1 MAMHHHIP
9 PTGDLV
15 LLFLASLLG
24 AAHCAGMC
32 GPYVAICSARLGG
45 ATLGGRAALRVL
57 FLGGRVATY
66 VTLGALAGAFGKI
79 AQAVTS
85 RGGISGA
92 LSVTA
97 GVAAI
102 LFALS
107 TAGLIPGV
115 ERLIADAGVG
125 ALVRSGAREAFQVPP
140 YYSALLLGGLQGML
154 PCSLVY
160 AAASRAASTASVVQ
174 GALTMLVFGLGTVP
188 AILIF
193 LIGGRALVPLLRL
206 RKAAAVLLGVVGAL
220 LILRG
225 LAGLGA
231 IPHTGLW

>member
-1 MAMHHHIP
+1 MHHHIP

-24 AAHCAGMC
+24 GAHCAGMC

-45 ATLGGRAALRVL
+45 ATLGGRAGLRAL
-57 FLGGRVATY
+57 FLGGRIAMYVA
-66 VTLGALAGAFGKI
+66 LGALAGAFGQI
-79 AQAVTS
+79 AQAATG

-97 GVAAI
+97 GLAAI

-115 ERLIADAGVG
+115 EILLAKAGVER
-125 ALVRSGAREAFQVPP
+125 LVRSGAREAFQVPP
-140 YYSALLLGGLQGML
+140 YFSALLLGGLQGLL

-160 AAASRAASTASVVQ
+160 AAASRAASTASVAQ
-174 GALTMLVFGLGTVP
+174 GTLTMLVFGLGTVP
-188 AILIF
+188 AILVF
-193 LIGGRALVPLLRL
+193 LIGGGALAPLLRL
-206 RKAAAVLLGVVGAL
+206 RKAAAVLLGAVGAL

-225 LAGLGA
+225 LAGLGV
-231 IPHTGLW
+231 ISSTRFW